1 MGDGLSRQPC
11 ARRRKG
17 GTLFQVYR
25 PVQGAYGMIVDF
37 SCLVGEVLASTA
49 SSVLDH
55 HHERALLLRLAC
67 IMHVLKQNMWR

>member
-1 MGDGLSRQPC
+1 
-11 ARRRKG
+11 
-17 GTLFQVYR
+17 
-25 PVQGAYGMIVDF
+25 MIVDF